1 MITDHFLVTDKIAIV
16 TGAGRGIGRA
26 SALAL
31 AEAGADVVIS
41 ARSVD
46 ELDAVAETIRGFG
59 RRAVVVAGDL
69 SDLDVLPTLVTA
81 AVEQLGGVDIVVNN
95 VGGSFPRPLLET
107 SSKMFEKAFHFN
119 VTTALELSKAAIP
132 HMLERDGGSIVNIS
146 SVIGRLSDRGFAAY
160 GTAKAALSHLTRLMA
175 EDCAPKIRVN
185 AIGVGSTAT
194 SALRDGAHRRPPPDL
209 DGREHPPAPVGTTAR
224 HRARRP
230 LPLLAC
236 GQLHHRQDP
245 RHRRGPHR
253 PQPCSRSPRSRCLS
267 RPPIHTHIAE
277 PLPGAMT

>member
-1 MITDHFLVTDKIAIV
+1 MITDHFLVTDQVAIV

-26 SALAL
+26 CALAL

-41 ARSVD
+41 ARSAD
-46 ELDAVAETIRGFG
+46 DLAAVADEIRSFG

-81 AVEQLGGVDIVVNN
+81 AVDQLGGVDIVVNN

-132 HMLERDGGSIVNIS
+132 HMLERGGGSIVNIS
-146 SVIGRLSDRGFAAY
+146 SVIGRLSDRGYAAY

-175 EDCAPKIRVN
+175 EDGAPKIRVN

-194 SALRDGAHRRPPPDL
+194 SALDMVLSDDELRTTMEQNTPLRRLGQPLDIALGVLYLCSPAGSYITGKILDIDGGLTSPSLALGLPDL
-209 DGREHPPAPVGTTAR
+209 
-224 HRARRP
+224 
-230 LPLLAC
+230 
-236 GQLHHRQDP
+236 
-245 RHRRGPHR
+245 
-253 PQPCSRSPRSRCLS
+253 
-267 RPPIHTHIAE
+267 
-277 PLPGAMT
+277 